1 MERRARAVTP
11 TWSRDNRSLAA
22 IALALG
28 LALAGLYALF
38 LKTRTLTPVAATNRV
53 LLFVL
58 FYFVVLLILILLF
71 VIVRSAVRLFLE
83 SRRGVFG
90 SRFRVRVVAT
100 NVGLALLPIALL
112 VLPTTGLLQKSVEQ
126 WFAPAVEETVRAGRE
141 VSDLVRVREGAF
153 EARTGARLRSRL
165 ARVESDEAAVAL
177 LQAVREESGVDL
189 VEWRRVAPP
198 GATPLAVSS
207 PRWPLH
213 DLPDPGPDWIADAT
227 ARGAARRIE
236 QAQDG
241 GQAARTLLPAPNGV
255 IVVGTYDPPLEAG
268 ALRRLSEATSAYAML
283 QAERSSLAAIQ
294 VLLFLLLAFLVLLA
308 SVWVGLLLAR
318 RVTRPI
324 AALSASARRI
334 GAGDFDAA
342 VEVEGGDEIAALS
355 GAFNSMTA
363 ELRRSRAGLVKANEE
378 LLGTNRRLDEE
389 RRRVRT
395 ILAHVG
401 AGVVAFADDRTLLA
415 LNETARHLLAAPDA
429 AEGGPLEE
437 LFAGTALEPLRE
449 FLRGAVEADAP
460 REATLSLSG
469 RVIDARVARVPAQ
482 PGENA
487 SWVVTLEDTT
497 ALMKAERAAAW
508 EEAARRMAHE
518 IKNPL
523 TPIRLA
529 AERMRRRAAAAGDR
543 ELHQVVEEGASTIID
558 EVSTLSGLVDS
569 FGRFARLP
577 ATRLEPADLGVVVA
591 QVAKLFGAVKPGVTV
606 TADVPPDLPAVRAD
620 AEQVKRLL
628 VNLVDNAVAATPTGG
643 AVSIRVRVA
652 DGKASLAVADDGP
665 GIPAADRGRVFDP
678 SFSTKE
684 RGTGLGLSIAARI
697 AAEHAG
703 RVTLE
708 ENAPHGC
715 RFVFEWPSG

>member
-1 MERRARAVTP
+1 MTP
-11 TWSRDNRSLAA
+11 GWSRDNRSLAA

-38 LKTRTLTPVAATNRV
+38 LKTRTLTPAAATNRV

-71 VIVRSAVRLFLE
+71 VIVRSAVRLLLE

-141 VSDLVRVREGAF
+141 VADLVRAREGAS
-153 EARTGARLRSRL
+153 EARTGARLRARL
-165 ARVESDEAAVAL
+165 ARVESDEAAVSV
-177 LQAVREESGVDL
+177 LQAVREESGADL
-189 VEWRRVAPP
+189 VEWRRASPP

-213 DLPDPGPDWIADAT
+213 DLSDPGPDWIADA
-227 ARGAARRIE
+227 AVRGASRRIE
-236 QAQDG
+236 QARDG
-241 GQAARTLLPAPNGV
+241 GQAARTVLSAPNGV
-255 IVVGTYDPPLEAG
+255 FVVGTYDPPAEAD
-268 ALRRLSEATSAYAML
+268 ALRRLSESTSAYAML

-308 SVWVGLLLAR
+308 AVWVGLLLAR

-324 AALSASARRI
+324 AALADSARRI

-395 ILAHVG
+395 ILTHVG
-401 AGVVAFADDRTLLA
+401 AGVLAFGDDGRLLA
-415 LNETARHLLAAPDA
+415 LNETALRLLAAPAA
-429 AEGGPLEE
+429 AEGEPLDE
-437 LFAGTALEPLRE
+437 LLAGGELEPLRR
-449 FLRGAVEADAP
+449 FLRSAVEAGGP
-460 REATLSLSG
+460 RETTLSVSG
-469 RVIDARVARVPAQ
+469 RILDARVARVPAQ
-482 PGENA
+482 PGENP

-497 ALMKAERAAAW
+497 ALVRAERAAAW

-569 FGRFARLP
+569 FGRFARMP
-577 ATRLEPADLGVVVA
+577 ATRLEPADLGGVVA
-591 QVAKLFGAVKPGVTV
+591 QVAKLYGAVKPGVTV
-606 TADVPPDLPAVRAD
+606 TADVPPGLPAVRAD

-628 VNLVDNAVAATPTGG
+628 VNLVDNAVAATPAGG
-643 AVSIRVRVA
+643 VVSIRATVA
-652 DGKASLAVADDGP
+652 GGRASLAVADDGP
-665 GIPAADRGRVFDP
+665 GIPPAERGRVFDP

-697 AAEHAG
+697 ATEHAG

-708 ENAPHGC
+708 ENEPHGC
-715 RFVFEWPSG
+715 RFVFEWPAG